1 MTFKTT
7 LKGVAL
13 AGVCLAPFAAAAQ
26 SNTDATAAA
35 GKAAPYLS
43 NEVTLGAEWQSG
55 KAAQFGKY
63 TGQWAGGGEV
73 VGGFHVKGGDA
84 WNSGGT
90 TYWEAFGNN
99 IDANKATA
107 LPEASLGFKYGQQG
121 KWGIKFGYDS
131 ITYFQSDSFRSVYDK
146 SGNLQPGITA
156 GGTAAWRADLLAPLM
171 PSQDLKT
178 RRDIFTGGGKID
190 LGNGLL
196 FSVDNKYEHK
206 EGTQQQSMT
215 VGGTATPVAA
225 GVYTGLTSA
234 GISAGNPPANLVYF
248 PQPINYDT
256 NRFDATLAYTTKKM
270 QASLGYTFSS
280 FTDNNIA
287 FTGWDPFR
295 DSGGVAGQNTLGVV
309 TAGATPAALAANGY
323 AATGLPIQTSYSL
336 PPSNSEHRV
345 TGKFAYDFGS
355 RTRLSSTFAYGIQY
369 QNASLAAATLNQNL
383 LNNNTFNGALING
396 QQMNASAHNLN
407 GNVVLTSRP
416 IKDVDLRASY
426 TISDYDNNTPRDQVN
441 ATYADTAL
449 TGACILALN
458 CGHASGV
465 TINRYSFTKQKVA
478 AEAGY
483 NVLPETKVSIGD
495 TLQFINRKYD
505 DFERSTENTM
515 FARIASANL
524 VPGINGTASYEH
536 AVRAANITGWNYGSV
551 NIQNGNGVP
560 TETLPNSVSLGI
572 PSNPGGPYWNASR
585 TADTVKGNLQYSPGD
600 GKFTVGLNGQYTHDN
615 YPQSNGEGL
624 DSDYRATIGPDVTF
638 APNSALGLHL
648 FYTFERA
655 WYRNNGMYTQGQL
668 INNATL
674 VSPAAA
680 WNQTTSDDTHTLGF
694 NAEWKAIKDV
704 LNIGL
709 DYNFSYGNISLAESD
724 SFTAA
729 FLGRLAGTG
738 SATVQ
743 NYTYAAIYGYLPVP
757 DLRSNLNSV
766 ALHAEYFFT
775 PAVSLWGGYMYER
788 LNYSNYADNYAVAQ
802 YANVLFPGTSNPS
815 YNIHAVGTSMR
826 VKF

>member
-1 MTFKTT
+1 M
-7 LKGVAL
+7 
-13 AGVCLAPFAAAAQ
+13 
-26 SNTDATAAA
+26 
-35 GKAAPYLS
+35 
-43 NEVTLGAEWQSG
+43 
-55 KAAQFGKY
+55 
-63 TGQWAGGGEV
+63 
-73 VGGFHVKGGDA
+73 
-84 WNSGGT
+84 
-90 TYWEAFGNN
+90 
-99 IDANKATA
+99 
-107 LPEASLGFKYGQQG
+107 
-121 KWGIKFGYDS
+121 
-131 ITYFQSDSFRSVYDK
+131 
-146 SGNLQPGITA
+146 
-156 GGTAAWRADLLAPLM
+156 
-171 PSQDLKT
+171 
-178 RRDIFTGGGKID
+178 
-190 LGNGLL
+190 
-196 FSVDNKYEHK
+196 
-206 EGTQQQSMT
+206 
-215 VGGTATPVAA
+215 
-225 GVYTGLTSA
+225 
-234 GISAGNPPANLVYF
+234 
-248 PQPINYDT
+248 
-256 NRFDATLAYTTKKM
+256 
-270 QASLGYTFSS
+270 
-280 FTDNNIA
+280 
-287 FTGWDPFR
+287 
-295 DSGGVAGQNTLGVV
+295 
-309 TAGATPAALAANGY
+309 
-323 AATGLPIQTSYSL
+323 
-336 PPSNSEHRV
+336 
-345 TGKFAYDFGS
+345 
-355 RTRLSSTFAYGIQY
+355 
-369 QNASLAAATLNQNL
+369 
-383 LNNNTFNGALING
+383 
-396 QQMNASAHNLN
+396 
-407 GNVVLTSRP
+407 
-416 IKDVDLRASY
+416 
-426 TISDYDNNTPRDQVN
+426 
-441 ATYADTAL
+441 
-449 TGACILALN
+449 
-458 CGHASGV
+458 
-465 TINRYSFTKQKVA
+465 A